1 MFSFQDPHDELKEQ
15 NILIMHNT
23 HEEMSEIL
31 GVKSD
36 KLREAIEKAK
46 VIFDLWSLTLIF
58 DLSVSTLRSSFSS
71 S

>member
-46 VIFDLWSLTLIF
+46 VIFDL
-58 DLSVSTLRSSFSS
+58 
-71 S
+71 